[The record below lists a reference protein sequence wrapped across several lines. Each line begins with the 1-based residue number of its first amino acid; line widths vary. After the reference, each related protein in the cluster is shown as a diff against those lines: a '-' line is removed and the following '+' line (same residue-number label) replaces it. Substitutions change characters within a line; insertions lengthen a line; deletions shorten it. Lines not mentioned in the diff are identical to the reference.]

1 MADKRPCVV
10 VLDDEERVR
19 ELLIEFFDEYDE
31 FDLIGA
37 ASGEEG
43 LEALSGRHADVCVV
57 DMRLPGI
64 DGARF
69 IELAAA
75 RGLCRHFVV
84 HTGSVDFSLPQS
96 LLDLG
101 LVQEDVFYKPVNA
114 SDLADRVRQLLKE

>member
-1 MADKRPCVV
+1 MADKRPCVL
-10 VLDDEERVR
+10 VLDDEDRVR

-31 FDLIGA
+31 FDLVGA
-37 ASGEEG
+37 ASGEE
-43 LEALSGRHADVCVV
+43 ALGVLSERCADVCVV

-75 RGLCRHFVV
+75 RGLCRRFLV
-84 HTGSVDFSLPQS
+84 HTGSVDFNLPQS

-101 LVQEDVFYKPVNA
+101 LVPADVFYKPVNA
-114 SDLADRVRQLLKE
+114 SELADRMRQLLRS